1 MKYLLS
7 LLLLVSISCKAPN
20 DDISDKDKAAP
31 FLIGTAEYYRQLAL
45 DADVIAANANA
56 SAIAAAKALPLVD
69 VSAKTAAELQALN
82 LDGVIT
88 SVDMSKGT
96 PIVTF
101 YVTTKVS
108 ATMAAS
114 RLKGFGFTIKT
125 NGSYNAT
132 TGVIQTPGATTVI
145 SNLTSVPHMS
155 FSFAKLVV
163 GTNGAPD
170 KWVSYLTTTVPTPE
184 GTIGPS
190 YTAFKRSTPGW
201 QKNSVDQN
209 GTLKDNGDGTY
220 TYTFARDITKS
231 KDYISSEYLVSSTEN
246 MTAVSANR
254 IAGMG
259 DLKYDNTLPHR
270 LAIAIGIGTVP
281 GTGTSNTN
289 GTNQPVMSGGC
300 TSTTSC
306 SGTAVT
312 ALNFTN
318 GTTLVY
324 DFIPSTGKI
333 KTMQR
338 DIVKVSTCNTCHKDA
353 TATTTSGITTRGLIF
368 HGAGGRNDVTQCVT
382 CHTDQTRAQ
391 VESSLASVAGVYTGT
406 NGMVLDGYA
415 VADFPIMVHKFHM
428 SSWLQKSGTGY
439 YVGSTSYMF
448 PTKAAAFISK
458 ADSKLCY
465 NCHTTNK
472 TANHEDNWKT
482 RPSRIAC
489 GACHDGIDFTTGLM
503 TKSANPSNTDTTHGG
518 GKQLDDSKC
527 AGCHSSQYIITKHGL

>member
-7 LLLLVSISCKAPN
+7 LLLLIMIGCKAPN
-20 DDISDKDKAAP
+20 DDTKNKDTAAP

-45 DADVIAANANA
+45 DQDLIAASANA
-56 SAIAAAKALPLVD
+56 AAIAAAKALPLLD
-69 VSAKTAAELQALN
+69 VSKKTAAELQALN

-88 SVDMSKGT
+88 GVDMSKGT

-101 YVTTKVS
+101 YVTTKATS
-108 ATMAAS
+108 ALPAS
-114 RLKGFGFTIKT
+114 RLTGFGFTTKT
-125 NGSYNAT
+125 DGKYSST
-132 TGVIQTPGATTVI
+132 TGVIQTPAASDIIT
-145 SNLTSVPHMS
+145 NLTGIANMS
-155 FSFAKLVV
+155 FSFAKLVA

-170 KWVSYLTTTVPTPE
+170 KWVSYLTTTIPTPD
-184 GTIGPS
+184 GTFGPS
-190 YTAFKRSTPGW
+190 NTALKRSTPGW

-220 TYTFARDITKS
+220 TYTFSRDITKS
-231 KDYISSEYLVSSTEN
+231 KDYISSEYLGTSDTL
-246 MTAVSANR
+246 TGVSAAR
-254 IAGMG
+254 IAGTG

-270 LAIAIGIGTVP
+270 MAIAVGIGTVR
-281 GTGTSNTN
+281 GTGTNNTD

-300 TSTTSC
+300 SSKSSC
-306 SGTAVT
+306 SGTAVA
-312 ALNFTN
+312 ALNFTY

-324 DFIPSTGKI
+324 DFIPSTNKI
-333 KTMQR
+333 KAMQR
-338 DIVKVSTCNTCHKDA
+338 DIVRVSTCNNCHKDA

-382 CHTDQTRAQ
+382 CHTDQTRGQ

-527 AGCHSSQYIITKHGL
+527 ASCHSSQYIITKHGL